1 MIHQYEMYFTNEYL
15 EEIVED
21 FASVLKLKYDVKDV
35 ETASE
40 ERDTHSLKN
49 IFVIKREGCFLCI
62 DCNDR
67 DYIFPLVVRCQDS
80 DADKIKAAML
90 KWDNKMREEYYQELT
105 EEIEDVYNVND
116 GSTILS
122 QIERVYRISIY
133 DEFIKE

>member
-1 MIHQYEMYFTNEYL
+1 M
-15 EEIVED
+15 
-21 FASVLKLKYDVKDV
+21 
-35 ETASE
+35 
-40 ERDTHSLKN
+40 
-49 IFVIKREGCFLCI
+49 
-62 DCNDR
+62 
-67 DYIFPLVVRCQDS
+67 RCQDS

>member
-1 MIHQYEMYFTNEYL
+1 
-15 EEIVED
+15 
-21 FASVLKLKYDVKDV
+21 
-35 ETASE
+35 
-40 ERDTHSLKN
+40 
-49 IFVIKREGCFLCI
+49 
-62 DCNDR
+62 
-67 DYIFPLVVRCQDS
+67 
-80 DADKIKAAML
+80 ML